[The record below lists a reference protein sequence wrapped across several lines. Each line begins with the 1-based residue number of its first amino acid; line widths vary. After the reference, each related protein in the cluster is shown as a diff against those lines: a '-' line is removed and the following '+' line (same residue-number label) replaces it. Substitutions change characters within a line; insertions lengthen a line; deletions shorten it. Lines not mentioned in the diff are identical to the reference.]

1 MLRRLTEAAAY
12 LRPKTIAKIASRL
25 ARLTADHD
33 ALSRSTREQTR
44 ALESRLRD
52 VSREAARDR
61 KLTAGSAADHA
72 AQLTALT
79 AQVTALEGTVRRL
92 ETRNH
97 HLTIAMERVTNDDE
111 RTRLVADVLDTA
123 AVRAHVQAVVDRTPL
138 ELDPYPHMVLD
149 GLLPQTFYDVLM
161 DTMPPRGLFDD
172 AVNKDQLRVPP
183 REAGVATY
191 RIWKFL
197 VAEILEGQLQDALLT
212 RFREPLTE
220 YARRF
225 WPSATLD
232 ELRLNGSDGRI
243 ILRQRGYV
251 IPPHRDPKWAW
262 LTFILYLAKPGDPDT
277 WGTQLYR
284 VSDDVEAPGA
294 KPYWMESHDNVLARD
309 VRFLPNRALVFLNAD
324 GSHGASI
331 PEDAPA
337 DFERYIYQFRVG
349 PERQT
354 IERLKQQL
362 TPEARARWEG
372 KKGY

>member
-1 MLRRLTEAAAY
+1 MLRRLRQAAATI
-12 LRPKTIAKIASRL
+12 RPKAIAQLASRL
-25 ARLTADHD
+25 TRLTADHD
-33 ALSRSTREQTR
+33 ALARVTREHHR
-44 ALESRLRD
+44 DAEKRLRELAHD
-52 VSREAARDR
+52 AARDR
-61 KLTAGSAADHA
+61 KTAAGVAEAQTARLSELA
-72 AQLTALT
+72 AQVADL
-79 AQVTALEGTVRRL
+79 QQTVRRL
-92 ETRNH
+92 STRND
-97 HLTIAMERVTNDDE
+97 HLTIAIARLANDDE
-111 RTRLVADVLDTA
+111 RARRVADVLDAA
-123 AVRAHVQAVVDRTPL
+123 AVRAHVQAVVDRSPV
-138 ELDPYPHMVLD
+138 EPDPYPHMVLD
-149 GLLPQTFYDVLM
+149 GLLPQAFYDALI
-161 DTMPPRGLFDD
+161 DTLPPRGLFDD
-172 AVNKDQLRVPP
+172 AANKEQLRVPP
-183 REAGVATY
+183 REAGPATY

-197 VAEILEGQLQDALLT
+197 VAEILEGQLQDALLQ
-212 RFREPLTE
+212 RFEEPLTE

-225 WPSATLD
+225 WPSAQLTD
-232 ELRLNGSDGRI
+232 LRLNGSDGRI

-294 KPYWMESHDNVLARD
+294 QPFWMESHDHVLARD

-337 DFERYIYQFRVG
+337 DFERYIYQFRIG

-354 IERLKQQL
+354 IERLKTQL
-362 TPEARARWEG
+362 TPDARAKWEG